1 MTKIKRKNFAGGSK
15 PDVMFGVGKEPN
27 IEKYKKEKDTEASY
41 TMKKSDGSVEHKVME
56 KICKEA
62 DNSLKEK
69 ISKGQDINKA
79 EIEVMKE
86 IKEKYGFK
94 KGGLVQ
100 SGNKFAA
107 GGLAAKKF
115 LKFVKK
121 GKYTDKTGK
130 KIDIDKEAAK
140 VKPEDLDLET
150 MKTSTPTKMKNGGLV
165 RSGKPKLAKKGWR

>member
-1 MTKIKRKNFAGGSK
+1 MKKAKRKFLKEGSSPNVVEKDYDDDGAFDDVETKKKLMKTGKMAPQPDRDEPKIKMR
-15 PDVMFGVGKEPN
+15 
-27 IEKYKKEKDTEASY
+27 
-41 TMKKSDGSVEHKVME
+41 
-56 KICKEA
+56 C
-62 DNSLKEK
+62 
-69 ISKGQDINKA
+69 
-79 EIEVMKE
+79 
-86 IKEKYGFK
+86 
-94 KGGLVQ
+94 
-100 SGNKFAA
+100 GNKFAA

>member
-1 MTKIKRKNFAGGSK
+1 MKKAKRKFLKEGSSPNVVEKDYDDDGAFEDVETKKIMKTGKMAPQPDRDEPKIKMR
-15 PDVMFGVGKEPN
+15 
-27 IEKYKKEKDTEASY
+27 
-41 TMKKSDGSVEHKVME
+41 
-56 KICKEA
+56 C
-62 DNSLKEK
+62 
-69 ISKGQDINKA
+69 
-79 EIEVMKE
+79 
-86 IKEKYGFK
+86 
-94 KGGLVQ
+94 
-100 SGNKFAA
+100 GNKFAA
-107 GGLAAKKF
+107 GGLAKNF

>member
-1 MTKIKRKNFAGGSK
+1 MKKAKRKFLKEGSSPNVVEKDYDDDGAFEDVETKKIMKTGKMAPQPDRDEPKIKMR
-15 PDVMFGVGKEPN
+15 
-27 IEKYKKEKDTEASY
+27 
-41 TMKKSDGSVEHKVME
+41 
-56 KICKEA
+56 C
-62 DNSLKEK
+62 
-69 ISKGQDINKA
+69 
-79 EIEVMKE
+79 
-86 IKEKYGFK
+86 
-94 KGGLVQ
+94 
-100 SGNKFAA
+100 GNKFAA

>member
-1 MTKIKRKNFAGGSK
+1 MKKAKRKFLKEGSS
-15 PDVMFGVGKEPN
+15 PN
-27 IEKYKKEKDTEASY
+27 VVEKDYDDDGAFEDVETKKIMKTGKMAPQPDRDESKSFTKETKVGRNA
-41 TMKKSDGSVEHKVME
+41 TKVERIKKSD
-56 KICKEA
+56 
-62 DNSLKEK
+62 D
-69 ISKGQDINKA
+69 
-79 EIEVMKE
+79 EIGYQRS
-86 IKEKYGFK
+86 IKKRENDYRDSRRNFG
-94 KGGLVQ
+94 
-100 SGNKFAA
+100 A
-107 GGLAAKKF
+107 GGLGAKKF

>member
-1 MTKIKRKNFAGGSK
+1 MKKAKRKFLKEGSSPKVVEKDYDDDGAFEDVETKKIMKTGKMAPQPDIDEPKIKMR
-15 PDVMFGVGKEPN
+15 
-27 IEKYKKEKDTEASY
+27 
-41 TMKKSDGSVEHKVME
+41 
-56 KICKEA
+56 C
-62 DNSLKEK
+62 
-69 ISKGQDINKA
+69 
-79 EIEVMKE
+79 
-86 IKEKYGFK
+86 
-94 KGGLVQ
+94 
-100 SGNKFAA
+100 GNKFAA

>member
-1 MTKIKRKNFAGGSK
+1 MKKAKRKFLKEGSS
-15 PDVMFGVGKEPN
+15 PN
-27 IEKYKKEKDTEASY
+27 VVEKDYDDDGAFEDVETKKIMKTGKMAPQPDRDEPKILLNKVDKVESKKIRMKLP
-41 TMKKSDGSVEHKVME
+41 MKKRENDYRDSRRNFG
-56 KICKEA
+56 
-62 DNSLKEK
+62 
-69 ISKGQDINKA
+69 
-79 EIEVMKE
+79 
-86 IKEKYGFK
+86 
-94 KGGLVQ
+94 
-100 SGNKFAA
+100 A

>member
-1 MTKIKRKNFAGGSK
+1 MKKAKRKFLKEGSSPKVVEKDYDDDGAFEDVETKKIMKSGKMAPQPDRDEPKIKMR
-15 PDVMFGVGKEPN
+15 
-27 IEKYKKEKDTEASY
+27 
-41 TMKKSDGSVEHKVME
+41 
-56 KICKEA
+56 C
-62 DNSLKEK
+62 
-69 ISKGQDINKA
+69 
-79 EIEVMKE
+79 
-86 IKEKYGFK
+86 
-94 KGGLVQ
+94 
-100 SGNKFAA
+100 GNKFAA

>member
-1 MTKIKRKNFAGGSK
+1 MKKAKRKFLKEGSSPNVVEKDYDDDGAFEDVETKKIMKTGKMAPQPDRDEPKIKMR
-15 PDVMFGVGKEPN
+15 
-27 IEKYKKEKDTEASY
+27 
-41 TMKKSDGSVEHKVME
+41 
-56 KICKEA
+56 C
-62 DNSLKEK
+62 
-69 ISKGQDINKA
+69 
-79 EIEVMKE
+79 
-86 IKEKYGFK
+86 
-94 KGGLVQ
+94 
-100 SGNKFAA
+100 GNKFAA

-165 RSGKPKLAKKGWR
+165 LSGKPKLAKKGWR

>member
-1 MTKIKRKNFAGGSK
+1 MGKKTKKNFAGGSK

-56 KICKEA
+56 KIGKEA
-62 DNSLKEK
+62 KNSLKEK
-69 ISKGQDINKA
+69 ILKGQDINKA

-94 KGGLVQ
+94 
-100 SGNKFAA
+100 
-107 GGLAAKKF
+107 
-115 LKFVKK
+115 
-121 GKYTDKTGK
+121 
-130 KIDIDKEAAK
+130 
-140 VKPEDLDLET
+140 
-150 MKTSTPTKMKNGGLV
+150 NGGLV

>member
-1 MTKIKRKNFAGGSK
+1 MKKAKRKFLKEGSSPKVVEKDYDDDGAFEDVETKKIMKTGKMAPQPDRDEPKIKMR
-15 PDVMFGVGKEPN
+15 
-27 IEKYKKEKDTEASY
+27 
-41 TMKKSDGSVEHKVME
+41 
-56 KICKEA
+56 C
-62 DNSLKEK
+62 
-69 ISKGQDINKA
+69 
-79 EIEVMKE
+79 
-86 IKEKYGFK
+86 
-94 KGGLVQ
+94 
-100 SGNKFAA
+100 GNKFAA

-165 RSGKPKLAKKGWR
+165 RSGKPKLTKKGWR

>member
-1 MTKIKRKNFAGGSK
+1 MN
-15 PDVMFGVGKEPN
+15 
-27 IEKYKKEKDTEASY
+27 
-41 TMKKSDGSVEHKVME
+41 
-56 KICKEA
+56 
-62 DNSLKEK
+62 LKLK
-69 ISKGQDINKA
+69 C
-79 EIEVMKE
+79 
-86 IKEKYGFK
+86 
-94 KGGLVQ
+94 
-100 SGNKFAA
+100 NKFAA

-150 MKTSTPTKMKNGGLV
+150 MKPSTPTKMKNGGLV

>member
-1 MTKIKRKNFAGGSK
+1 MKKAKRKFLKEGSSPKVVEKDYDDDGAFEDVETKKIMKTGKMAPQPDRDEPKIKMR
-15 PDVMFGVGKEPN
+15 
-27 IEKYKKEKDTEASY
+27 
-41 TMKKSDGSVEHKVME
+41 
-56 KICKEA
+56 C
-62 DNSLKEK
+62 
-69 ISKGQDINKA
+69 
-79 EIEVMKE
+79 
-86 IKEKYGFK
+86 
-94 KGGLVQ
+94 
-100 SGNKFAA
+100 GNKFAA

-165 RSGKPKLAKKGWR
+165 RSGKPKLGKKGWR

>member
-1 MTKIKRKNFAGGSK
+1 MKKAKRKFLKEGSSPNVVEKDYDDDGAFDENKKIDAEVKKIMKTGKMAPQPDRDEPKIKMR
-15 PDVMFGVGKEPN
+15 
-27 IEKYKKEKDTEASY
+27 
-41 TMKKSDGSVEHKVME
+41 
-56 KICKEA
+56 C
-62 DNSLKEK
+62 
-69 ISKGQDINKA
+69 
-79 EIEVMKE
+79 
-86 IKEKYGFK
+86 
-94 KGGLVQ
+94 
-100 SGNKFAA
+100 GNKFAA